1 MKDRLDTQ
9 RAKAR
14 AMMPEMA
21 TGRSNLGREM
31 SAAAPAK
38 ETVRQTSKRPMPA
51 PSPISK
57 AAPDRYQR
65 PGPMTTERVAA
76 YAQGGKVARGAMKK
90 IGDDIGE
97 RAMREGESVRD
108 YNERQYQAERAG
120 RVPKWI
126 EEGRDDYEM
135 ETGRKPRGQAYKAG
149 GKVKARLA
157 ESRGMERKKANARV
171 AESRGMER
179 AEMRKDMA
187 QDKRMIANAVHKHE
201 GHLHKGEPKTKFYKD
216 GGKVKR
222 DEREVI
228 EFSGPELDELENS
241 SRDYANRLYYD
252 EGKSA
257 RESGERGSQSAAGGA
272 YIKQKIKG
280 KSDAAAS
287 DAAKVFRERAYA
299 RGGKACAPRNKV
311 ARYAMGGAAKVRQGH
326 GQKVGKM
333 PKGGNPVY

>member
-31 SAAAPAK
+31 AAAAPAK

-57 AAPDRYQR
+57 AAPDRFQR

-76 YAQGGKVARGAMKK
+76 YAQ
-90 IGDDIGE
+90 
-97 RAMREGESVRD
+97 
-108 YNERQYQAERAG
+108 
-120 RVPKWI
+120 
-126 EEGRDDYEM
+126 
-135 ETGRKPRGQAYKAG
+135 G

>member
-76 YAQGGKVARGAMKK
+76 YAQGGKV
-90 IGDDIGE
+90 
-97 RAMREGESVRD
+97 
-108 YNERQYQAERAG
+108 
-120 RVPKWI
+120 
-126 EEGRDDYEM
+126 
-135 ETGRKPRGQAYKAG
+135 
-149 GKVKARLA
+149 KARLA

-179 AEMRKDMA
+179 AEMRKDLA

-216 GGKVKR
+216 GGKVKS
-222 DEREVI
+222 DNGESI
-228 EFSGPELDELENS
+228 DLDAKELDRMDAIAKQA
-241 SRDYANRLYYD
+241 RDR
-252 EGKSA
+252 SA
-257 RESGERGSQSAAGGA
+257 DFGPGVSAGA
-272 YIKQKIKG
+272 SAYGAQRRKG
-280 KSDAAAS
+280 KSPETANDAYMG
-287 DAAKVFRERAYA
+287 AKDFYA
-299 RGGKACAPRNKV
+299 GQKHAKGGAIGAPRNKV
-311 ARYAMGGAAKVRQGH
+311 ARMAMGGAAKVRQGH

>member
-57 AAPDRYQR
+57 AAPDRFQR

-76 YAQGGKVARGAMKK
+76 YAQGGKV
-90 IGDDIGE
+90 
-97 RAMREGESVRD
+97 
-108 YNERQYQAERAG
+108 
-120 RVPKWI
+120 
-126 EEGRDDYEM
+126 
-135 ETGRKPRGQAYKAG
+135 
-149 GKVKARLA
+149 KARLA
-157 ESRGMERKKANARV
+157 ESRGMERKKANTRV

-179 AEMRKDMA
+179 AEMRKDLA
-187 QDKRMIANAVHKHE
+187 QDKRMIAQALKADEKKDKKMMAGMIGKHE
-201 GHLHKGEPKTKFYKD
+201 GHLHKGEPKTKFYVK
-216 GGKVKR
+216 GGKVKM
-222 DEREVI
+222 
-228 EFSGPELDELENS
+228 
-241 SRDYANRLYYD
+241 
-252 EGKSA
+252 
-257 RESGERGSQSAAGGA
+257 
-272 YIKQKIKG
+272 
-280 KSDAAAS
+280 
-287 DAAKVFRERAYA
+287 
-299 RGGKACAPRNKV
+299 
-311 ARYAMGGAAKVRQGH
+311 AMGGAAKVRQGH

>member
-31 SAAAPAK
+31 SAVAPAK

-65 PGPMTTERVAA
+65 PGPMTTERMAA
-76 YAQGGKVARGAMKK
+76 YKKGGKVA
-90 IGDDIGE
+90 
-97 RAMREGESVRD
+97 
-108 YNERQYQAERAG
+108 
-120 RVPKWI
+120 
-126 EEGRDDYEM
+126 
-135 ETGRKPRGQAYKAG
+135 
-149 GKVKARLA
+149 ARMA

-171 AESRGMER
+171 NESRGMER

-216 GGKVKR
+216 GGKVKM
-222 DEREVI
+222 
-228 EFSGPELDELENS
+228 
-241 SRDYANRLYYD
+241 
-252 EGKSA
+252 
-257 RESGERGSQSAAGGA
+257 
-272 YIKQKIKG
+272 
-280 KSDAAAS
+280 
-287 DAAKVFRERAYA
+287 
-299 RGGKACAPRNKV
+299 
-311 ARYAMGGAAKVRQGH
+311 AMGGAAKVRQGH

>member
-31 SAAAPAK
+31 AAAAPAK

-76 YAQGGKVARGAMKK
+76 YAQ
-90 IGDDIGE
+90 
-97 RAMREGESVRD
+97 
-108 YNERQYQAERAG
+108 
-120 RVPKWI
+120 
-126 EEGRDDYEM
+126 
-135 ETGRKPRGQAYKAG
+135 G

-201 GHLHKGEPKTKFYKD
+201 GHLHKGEPRTKFYKD
-216 GGKVKR
+216 GGKVDIEAKGESIDLSGDELDKMDKR
-222 DEREVI
+222 DTWAK
-228 EFSGPELDELENS
+228 GAKLDFRGAIMNGAE
-241 SRDYANRLYYD
+241 AYD
-252 EGKSA
+252 
-257 RESGERGSQSAAGGA
+257 SQR
-272 YIKQKIKG
+272 KKG
-280 KSDAAAS
+280 KSIGTANDAYMAV
-287 DAAKVFRERAYA
+287 KKHYEEKKA
-299 RGGKACAPRNKV
+299 RGGAVSAPRNKV
-311 ARYAMGGAAKVRQGH
+311 AKFAMGGAAKVRQGH